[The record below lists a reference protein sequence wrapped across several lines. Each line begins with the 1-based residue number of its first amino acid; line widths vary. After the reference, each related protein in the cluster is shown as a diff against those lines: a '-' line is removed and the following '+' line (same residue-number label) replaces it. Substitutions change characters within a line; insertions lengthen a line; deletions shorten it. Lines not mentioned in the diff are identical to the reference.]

1 MIENIQKLLSKVDA
15 QYVQKYVNY
24 CKSLDDILNED
35 LNNLTM
41 CINLKNCKT
50 LVGVI
55 ELDLLDKGFTAK
67 EIKEITQE
75 IDEIVKTDFSKET
88 MYKYI
93 SYCVSL
99 VNEYNSYEEFLDII
113 KEEYDEWVSED
124 TFNIIFKYYN
134 SLL

>member
-15 QYVQKYVNY
+15 QYVQRYVNY
-24 CKSLDDILNED
+24 CKSLDDILNEGLD
-35 LNNLTM
+35 NLTM
-41 CINLKNCKT
+41 GINLKNCQT

-67 EIKEITQE
+67 EIKEITYE